1 MKFRFLSPVLSV
13 LQWLVML
20 SLQFAVFPPL
30 FQNDL
35 LMHMNIVVYIDYN
48 FNFRPFPAS
57 LICLSSCIYKNLGF
71 NAFLFLVNVMGE
83 M

>member
-13 LQWLVML
+13 LL
-20 SLQFAVFPPL
+20 SLVTLSLHFTVFPPL

-35 LMHMNIVVYIDYN
+35 LMHMSLVVYIDYN
-48 FNFRPFPAS
+48 FNFRPFLAS
-57 LICLSSCIYKNLGF
+57 LICLSSCIHKNLGF
-71 NAFLFLVNVMGE
+71 VAFLFLVNVMGE